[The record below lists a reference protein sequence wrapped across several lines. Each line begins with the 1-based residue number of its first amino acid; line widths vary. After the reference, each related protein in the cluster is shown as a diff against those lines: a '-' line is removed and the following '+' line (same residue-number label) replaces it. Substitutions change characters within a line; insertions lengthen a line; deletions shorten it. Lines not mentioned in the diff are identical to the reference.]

1 VFRRLILY
9 VLLCTQV
16 ITLGLSSYANVG
28 ASLVLTPCGR
38 VLHEKNSH
46 KKLFPA
52 SLTKL
57 MTVYLVLEGIKQKKL
72 SFNTQFVTSRNAS
85 YMPASRLGLRE
96 GDKISARDAILSLL
110 VKSCND
116 VAVVLAEGFAGS
128 EAKFV
133 KIMNE
138 KSRVLGMHDTHFR
151 NASGWHHPNQ
161 ITTARDMAKLA
172 IALMRDFPEYY
183 HMFSVNSFLFK
194 RSIYKNSNHVRKHL
208 KGVEGMK
215 TGYTSHAGWNIVT
228 TARRGATRLI
238 GVVLGG
244 SSNVTRDLTMMKL
257 MDKYFSLTS
266 FRASNQARDKK
277 VKYG

>member
-1 VFRRLILY
+1 
-9 VLLCTQV
+9 
-16 ITLGLSSYANVG
+16 
-28 ASLVLTPCGR
+28 
-38 VLHEKNSH
+38 
-46 KKLFPA
+46 
-52 SLTKL
+52 
-57 MTVYLVLEGIKQKKL
+57 MTVYVVLEGIKQKKL
-72 SFNTQFVTSRNAS
+72 SFNTQFIASRNAS

-96 GDKISARDAILSLL
+96 GERISARDAILSLL

-128 EAKFV
+128 EARFV

-138 KSRVLGMHDTHFR
+138 KSRALGMHDTHFR
-151 NASGWHHPNQ
+151 NASGWHHPEQ

-183 HMFSVNSFLFK
+183 HMFSINSFLFK
-194 RSIYKNSNHVRKHL
+194 RSIYKNSNYVRRHL

-228 TARRGATRLI
+228 TARRGGTRLI

-244 SSNVTRDLTMMKL
+244 SSNVTRDLTMMRL
-257 MDKYFSLTS
+257 MDKYFALTS
-266 FRASNQARDKK
+266 FRAANQPGNKA